1 MIQFNPR
8 EVNELAFDINISGNI
23 KSVNEAAI
31 HIGCNG
37 FDIRVPAKYENGEVT
52 CQVPVLEGILN
63 EGEHSIKMELII
75 DGKQYFPLEE
85 TINVEAPL
93 TVEAKI
99 SESVTEKVVVES
111 EPPVIKASLTKSLLS
126 EAKKF
131 NKGTAD
137 V

>member
-8 EVNELAFDINISGNI
+8 EVNELTFDINISGNI

-37 FDIRVPAKYENGEVT
+37 FDIRVPAKFENGEVI
-52 CQVPVLEGILN
+52 CQVPILEGILN
-63 EGEHSIKMELII
+63 EGEHSIKMELVI
-75 DGKQYFPLEE
+75 DGKQYFPLED
-85 TINVEAPL
+85 TIHVEAPL

-99 SESVTEKVVVES
+99 ADSVSEKVIEES
-111 EPPVIKASLTKSLLS
+111 APPVIKASLTKSLLS

-131 NKGTAD
+131 TKGQ
-137 V
+137 VNG

>member
-23 KSVNEAAI
+23 KTVNEAAI
-31 HIGCNG
+31 HIQCEG
-37 FDIRVPAKYENGEVT
+37 FAVRIPAKFENGEVT
-52 CQVPVLEGILN
+52 CEVPILENILS
-63 EGEHSIKMELII
+63 EGEHQIKMELVI

-99 SESVTEKVVVES
+99 SEAISEKVVEDVVET
-111 EPPVIKASLTKSLLS
+111 PVIKASLTKNLLK
-126 EAKKF
+126 EAKNFTKG
-131 NKGTAD
+131 NK
-137 V
+137 